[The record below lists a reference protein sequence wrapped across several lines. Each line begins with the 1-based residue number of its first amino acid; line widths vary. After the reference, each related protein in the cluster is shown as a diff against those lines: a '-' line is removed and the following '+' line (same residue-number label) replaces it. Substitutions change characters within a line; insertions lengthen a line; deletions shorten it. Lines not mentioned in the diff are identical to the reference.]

1 MMAFSTELIANFL
14 PGSFAFVMATGIV
27 SLAAH
32 GLRLDAVALPLFLV
46 NLVAFP
52 LLWGITVAR
61 LILFPRQLLA
71 DLTDH
76 RTGATFL
83 TKVAATSVVGNQI
96 AALAGYLG
104 SAAALWL
111 AAVLLW
117 LVLIYTFFA
126 AMTLKA
132 SKPELR
138 DSLSGA
144 WLLVV
149 VATQSLCVLGTV
161 VAGVLPSPSLVI
173 FASLSAF
180 LLGGMFYIVLIS
192 LILYRW
198 LFLPMGA
205 EMLTPPYWIN
215 MGAVAI
221 TTLAGAHLMLFANS
235 DPTLVELAPVLHAF
249 TLLFWATATWWIPLL
264 IIVTVWRH
272 GIERVPLTY
281 DLQYWSM
288 VFPLGMYTM
297 ATEAYANAARL
308 GFLHEI
314 SHAFIWIALT
324 AWAVTAVGLLRT
336 IVSSLRHVGTGG
348 SETV

>member
-1 MMAFSTELIANFL
+1 
-14 PGSFAFVMATGIV
+14 
-27 SLAAH
+27 
-32 GLRLDAVALPLFLV
+32 
-46 NLVAFP
+46 
-52 LLWGITVAR
+52 
-61 LILFPRQLLA
+61 
-71 DLTDH
+71 
-76 RTGATFL
+76 
-83 TKVAATSVVGNQI
+83 
-96 AALAGYLG
+96 
-104 SAAALWL
+104 
-111 AAVLLW
+111 
-117 LVLIYTFFA
+117 
-126 AMTLKA
+126 
-132 SKPELR
+132 
-138 DSLSGA
+138 
-144 WLLVV
+144 
-149 VATQSLCVLGTV
+149 
-161 VAGVLPSPSLVI
+161 VI

-314 SHAFIWIALT
+314 SHAFIWIALI

-348 SETV
+348 SETA